1 MKSSAFTFDLYLQPS
16 ASAKLEKFLNGQVNF
31 PKHTGIREATL
42 LLVREKSGRY
52 TVLREPLF
60 LDRCIVS
67 TEAEW
72 EDYFEVH
79 EISSKETF
87 IFKVISTF
95 F

>member
-1 MKSSAFTFDLYLQPS
+1 M
-16 ASAKLEKFLNGQVNF
+16 
-31 PKHTGIREATL
+31 

-60 LDRCIVS
+60 LDRCIVC

-87 IFKVISTF
+87 IFKVNKLNKPESSRK
-95 F
+95 